1 MTINSY
7 RLMHLFAKLGLL
19 AALVAGCS
27 AAAVAQTLSV
37 TFPDYVKGPTG
48 VGDINLLTPKS
59 QSAAPDLKNYVAT
72 YNAFDTDPGKQAIS
86 FGFDINESANG
97 TEKAETQAVAVE
109 YAWLEVT
116 DSSGTRN
123 FGKAPS
129 GTAVV
134 AGSNF
139 FTETQATLAANGS
152 TSRSVYYTLLGK
164 SGSSQIT
171 GSITDISRFD
181 STLKI
186 IFPAGVSLSGTI
198 TKAILH
204 VRFLNVN
211 VGLGDP
217 EAFYDFTGGFEDI
230 ALLVN
235 TDSQLLDT
243 SAEILTPRD
252 SAPVVELSTEGQN
265 TVSDFNAT
273 NDPAISGIADIS
285 TSGFNSLLW
294 IQKPGAG
301 AFNLVAYEDLY
312 PSRGDYDFNDAIV
325 GYNYS
330 LGVNGSGQVEK
341 IAATAYLLARGAQY
355 SHDWTLRL
363 PLKTGNSL
371 AGSAVTNVQCQV
383 ERSADQATPGAVSA
397 SGCSVSNDASALVW
411 KALPDTRGLFP
422 GTDGGST
429 LIDSP
434 VNTYTGPTLR
444 GPKASM
450 TADLT
455 SPIELNKFDSDDTIL
470 FVLDTAR
477 TINLNTKDNA
487 NFPFAMVM
495 PTQWRWPQERVEI
508 GTAYPSFLSFI
519 SSLGTTNLQ
528 WYNSPQDASVSP
540 PSSWTVTSWAW

>member
-1 MTINSY
+1 MKKFFFS
-7 RLMHLFAKLGLL
+7 LLKLL
-19 AALVAGCS
+19 AKTAILASLALGSSFPAF
-27 AAAVAQTLSV
+27 AQTSV
-37 TFPDYVKGPTG
+37 TFPDYVKGPSG
-48 VGDINLLTPKS
+48 IGDINLLTPKS
-59 QSAAPDLKNYVAT
+59 QTAAPDLNSYLSS
-72 YNAFDTDPGKQAIS
+72 YNAFATNPGMQAIS

-97 TEKAETQAVAVE
+97 TEKSETQAVAVE

-116 DSSGTRN
+116 DSNGTRN
-123 FGKAPS
+123 FGKAPA
-129 GTAVV
+129 GTSVITD
-134 AGSNF
+134 SKF
-139 FTETQATLAANGS
+139 FTETQATLAPKGT

-171 GSITDISRFD
+171 GTITDINRFD

-186 IFPAGVSLSGTI
+186 VIPAGVTFTGTVS
-198 TKAILH
+198 KAVLH
-204 VRFLNVN
+204 IRFLDVN
-211 VGLGDP
+211 IGLGDP
-217 EAFYDFTGGFEDI
+217 ETFYDFTGGFEDI

-235 TDSQLLDT
+235 SDSQLLDT
-243 SAEILTPRD
+243 TAEVLEPRNA
-252 SAPVVELSTEGQN
+252 APVVELSAEGQN
-265 TVSDFNAT
+265 TVSDFNAN
-273 NDPAISGIADIS
+273 NDPSISGIADLS
-285 TSGFNSLLW
+285 TTGFNSLLW

-330 LGVNGSGQVEK
+330 FGVNGSGQVEK
-341 IAATAYLLARGAQY
+341 ISATAYLLARGAQY
-355 SHDWTLRL
+355 SHDWSLRL
-363 PLKTGNSL
+363 PLKVGNSL
-371 AGSAVTNVQCQV
+371 AGGVVTNAQCQV
-383 ERSADQATPGAVSA
+383 EKSADQATPGLVI
-397 SGCSVSNDASALVW
+397 ASACLVTNDTGAVVW

-422 GTDGGST
+422 GTDGGSA
-429 LIDSP
+429 ISDAP

-450 TADLT
+450 TAEFMP
-455 SPIELNKFDSDDTIL
+455 PIDLNKFAADDPILYVRDSGQS
-470 FVLDTAR
+470 
-477 TINLNTKDNA
+477 INLGTKDTA

-528 WYNSPQDASVSP
+528 WYNAPQDASVSP